1 MNTTIDLEKESTTFT
16 PAMKPDNFSRHSKQG
31 GVGMDQTNVAAFI
44 GHGVEFKGVIRYE
57 GNVRIDGQLD
67 GEVHANG
74 TLYLG
79 EQAVLTAKISAQAVI
94 SKGKIT
100 GDITAREKVQLLAPA
115 IVDGSVLT
123 PSLLMEEGVTFNGT
137 LEMMSSTAE
146 YQKPKSSNSS
156 TTERESSNSQK
167 DNRPAKEMALRG

>member
-1 MNTTIDLEKESTTFT
+1 MSTAMTYEEEPQTCVPSMNTE
-16 PAMKPDNFSRHSKQG
+16 NYSRHRNNE
-31 GVGMDQTNVAAFI
+31 GVNMDPTNVAAFI
-44 GHGVEFKGVIRYE
+44 GHGVEFKGIIKYQ

-79 EQAVLTAKISAQAVI
+79 EQAVLRAKISAQAVI
-94 SKGKIT
+94 SKGQIT

-115 IVDGSVLT
+115 IIDGSILT

-137 LEMMSSTAE
+137 LEMNAS
-146 YQKPKSSNSS
+146 P
-156 TTERESSNSQK
+156 
-167 DNRPAKEMALRG
+167 PALPELEDSYTSPATSETLTSA

>member
-1 MNTTIDLEKESTTFT
+1 MNSTIDLERESTTFT
-16 PAMKPDNFSRHSKQG
+16 SSMKPDNLSRHSNQG
-31 GVGMDQTNVAAFI
+31 GTGMDQTNVAAFI

-79 EQAVLTAKISAQAVI
+79 EQAVLRAKISAQAVI
-94 SKGKIT
+94 SKGQIS

-115 IVDGSVLT
+115 IVDGSVMT
-123 PSLLMEEGVTFNGT
+123 PSLLMEEGVIFNGT
-137 LEMMSSTAE
+137 LEMAPSSAD
-146 YQKPKSSNSS
+146 YQKPKSSYNSITDS
-156 TTERESSNSQK
+156 ETSSSQEDNPQTK
-167 DNRPAKEMALRG
+167 DMALRG

>member
-1 MNTTIDLEKESTTFT
+1 MSTTMTYEEESPAFT
-16 PAMKPDNFSRHSKQG
+16 PTINTENYYRHKKNG
-31 GVGMDQTNVAAFI
+31 GADMDQSNVAAFI
-44 GHGVEFKGVIRYE
+44 GHGVEFKGVIKYK

-79 EQAVLTAKISAQAVI
+79 EQAVLRAKISAQAVI
-94 SKGKIT
+94 SKGQIT

-115 IVDGSVLT
+115 IIDGSILT

-137 LEMMSSTAE
+137 LEMNGSPSTLPE
-146 YQKPKSSNSS
+146 LEDPGTS
-156 TTERESSNSQK
+156 TTGSELLTSN
-167 DNRPAKEMALRG
+167 

>member
-1 MNTTIDLEKESTTFT
+1 M
-16 PAMKPDNFSRHSKQG
+16 SRHLSG
-31 GVGMDQTNVAAFI
+31 TVSS
-44 GHGVEFKGVIRYE
+44 FKGIIKYQ

-79 EQAVLTAKISAQAVI
+79 EQAVLRAKISAQAVI
-94 SKGKIT
+94 SKGQIT

-115 IVDGSVLT
+115 IIDGSILT

-137 LEMMSSTAE
+137 LEMNAS
-146 YQKPKSSNSS
+146 P
-156 TTERESSNSQK
+156 
-167 DNRPAKEMALRG
+167 PALPELEDSYTSPATSETLTSA

>member
-1 MNTTIDLEKESTTFT
+1 MSTTT
-16 PAMKPDNFSRHSKQG
+16 VYEEEPQTYIPSTNTENYSHHRNKE
-31 GVGMDQTNVAAFI
+31 GVCMDQTNVAAFI
-44 GHGVEFKGVIRYE
+44 GHGVEFKGVIKYQ

-79 EQAVLTAKISAQAVI
+79 EQAVLRAKISAQAVI
-94 SKGKIT
+94 SKGQIT

-115 IVDGSVLT
+115 IIDGSIMT

-137 LEMMSSTAE
+137 LEMNASPPILSELEDSFTA
-146 YQKPKSSNSS
+146 
-156 TTERESSNSQK
+156 TTTSETLTT
-167 DNRPAKEMALRG
+167 A

>member
-1 MNTTIDLEKESTTFT
+1 
-16 PAMKPDNFSRHSKQG
+16 
-31 GVGMDQTNVAAFI
+31 MDQTKVAAFI
-44 GHGVEFKGVIRYE
+44 GHGVEFKGVIKYQ

-79 EQAVLTAKISAQAVI
+79 EQAVLRAKISAQAVI
-94 SKGKIT
+94 SKGQIT

-115 IVDGSVLT
+115 IIDGSILT

-137 LEMMSSTAE
+137 LEMNGSPSTLPELEDPSPYTSASE
-146 YQKPKSSNSS
+146 ILK
-156 TTERESSNSQK
+156 T
-167 DNRPAKEMALRG
+167 D

>member
-1 MNTTIDLEKESTTFT
+1 MNITTEFEDTFA
-16 PAMKPDNFSRHSKQG
+16 PSLKPETFSHHRNNG
-31 GVGMDQTNVAAFI
+31 GTDMDQTNVAAFI
-44 GHGVEFKGVIRYE
+44 GHGVEFKGVIKYQ

-79 EQAVLTAKISAQAVI
+79 EQAVLTAKITAQAVI
-94 SKGKIT
+94 SKGQIT

-115 IVDGSVLT
+115 VIDGSVLT

-137 LEMMSSTAE
+137 IEM
-146 YQKPKSSNSS
+146 
-156 TTERESSNSQK
+156 ESSPS
-167 DNRPAKEMALRG
+167 RPTKEEDSFMPITESELTPA

>member
-1 MNTTIDLEKESTTFT
+1 
-16 PAMKPDNFSRHSKQG
+16 
-31 GVGMDQTNVAAFI
+31 MDQTNVAAFI
-44 GHGVEFKGVIRYE
+44 GHGVEFKGVIKYQ

-79 EQAVLTAKISAQAVI
+79 EQAVLTAKITAQAVI
-94 SKGKIT
+94 SKGQIT

-115 IVDGSVLT
+115 VIDGSVLT

-137 LEMMSSTAE
+137 IEM
-146 YQKPKSSNSS
+146 
-156 TTERESSNSQK
+156 ESSPS
-167 DNRPAKEMALRG
+167 RPTKEEDSFMPITESELTPA